1 MFSVLRFYVDILKL
15 DNLWRFAGLVK
26 LQLDNNII
34 EKIEG
39 LGFLVNLQWLG
50 RYFHHVYLTGR
61 AINCFNILS
70 ENFSGVVNT
79 YIVSINEDDFP
90 SHKSKSQNSVMN
102 YFTCIEFQWKG
113 GSTNFL
119 SIPNFKLKE

>member
-1 MFSVLRFYVDILKL
+1 MYFKFSLKHFCRNENVFNFILLFLYQFSRVFSVLRFYVDILKL

-90 SHKSKSQNSVMN
+90 SHK
-102 YFTCIEFQWKG
+102 I
-113 GSTNFL
+113 
-119 SIPNFKLKE
+119 